1 MSSALTVEPIRL
13 PAPLPAQVPILDSE
27 APRKVLRCGRRF
39 GKSRFAMI
47 AALAGHGPGYDGA
60 KLFPGV
66 LQGRDIVWV
75 AQDYPN
81 LSTVMWR
88 EEFVPRF
95 KHLPYVSMNAN
106 EHFISFDGLGTLFL
120 RPETAIGGIRGIG
133 KNLGGVI
140 LDEASFYDLES
151 ALQDVIMPALLDN
164 GGWLIIMSTTN
175 AGPDGNAA
183 KRVPSYFNLI
193 CEEVR
198 AGSRSQDWQEFTGT
212 AFDNPR
218 LSQKAIEELIDEYP
232 VGSPKLKQEV
242 YAELLRAG
250 IGLALSEVTKEK
262 HIVPRFPIPDYWTHF
277 GAFDWG
283 FNHPWCFGWYT
294 VDTDGNVYLVDTVWG
309 REDQPDTIA
318 NKVKAAVPLETL
330 KYIHAGHDCWQDH
343 KARGQSTPTITEQLV
358 THGWKRIARANIARV
373 SGLNNLREYVHWQ
386 ATETEPER
394 TPRFR
399 MFDTEGNRRVLAQLQ
414 AMQIDEKNLEDALKV
429 DADYA
434 GKGGDDGYDMVRY
447 GLASRPLHGKI
458 GVQYEHTDRPHAD
471 PAMTFTTRDGRPP
484 QWIGPEGE
492 HSDQYT
498 EGFASQLPAGM

>member
-1 MSSALTVEPIRL
+1 VSSVLQAEPIRL
-13 PAPLPAQVPILDSE
+13 PSPLPRQIDILNSDSS
-27 APRKVLRCGRRF
+27 RKVLRCGRRF

-47 AALAGHGPGYDGA
+47 AALAGHGPGNDGE

-66 LQGRDIVWV
+66 LQGKDIVWV

-88 EEFVPRF
+88 EEFLPRF
-95 KHLPYVSMNAN
+95 KHLPYVTMNGN
-106 EHFISFDGLGTLFL
+106 DHFISFDGLGTLFL

-140 LDEASFYDLES
+140 LDEAAFYDLES

-164 GGWLIIMSTTN
+164 NGWFIIMSTTN

-193 CEEVR
+193 CEEIR
-198 AGSRSQDWQEFTGT
+198 AGQRSADWQEFTGT

-218 LSQKAIEELIDEYP
+218 LSQKAIDELIKEYP
-232 VGSPKLKQEV
+232 PESPKLKQEV

-250 IGLALSEVTKEK
+250 IGLALSEVSADK
-262 HIVPRFPIPDYWTHF
+262 HIVSRFPIPDYWTHF

-283 FNHPWCFGWYT
+283 YNHPWAFGWFA
-294 VDTDGNVYLVDTVWG
+294 VDTDSNIYLVDTIWG
-309 REDQPDTIA
+309 REEQPDRIA
-318 NKVKAAVPLETL
+318 NKVRSTVPLDRL
-330 KYIHAGHDCWQDH
+330 KYIHAGHDCWEDR
-343 KARGQSTPTITEQLV
+343 KARGENVPTLAEQFYR
-358 THGWKRIARANIARV
+358 HGWKRLAKANISRV

-399 MFDTEGNRRVLAQLQ
+399 MFDTDGNRRVLAQLQ
-414 AMQIDEKNLEDALKV
+414 AMQIDPKDLEDALKM
-429 DADYA
+429 DADQA
-434 GKGGDDGYDMVRY
+434 GRGGDDGYDMVRY
-447 GLASRPLHGKI
+447 GLASRPLKGKI
-458 GVQYEHTDRPHAD
+458 GVQYEHHDAPHHD
-471 PAMTFTTRDGRPP
+471 PHVQLKTIDGQPP
-484 QWIGPEGE
+484 RWIGPEHERAEGF
-492 HSDQYT
+492 T
-498 EGFASQLPAGM
+498 EGFASQLPVGI